1 MREAGGGLLPGEAKM
16 SQFIVE
22 DEAGVRWE
30 SIGRQLMV
38 GRSPSSHLVVRSATA
53 SRRHA
58 WVWQRQGQ
66 VIVEDLGSTHGT
78 FVNGQLVTSPRSLVH
93 HDRITIGDAQLTYVA
108 HTSLDAE
115 PAPRSPAV
123 TPEGD
128 EGRTPPAGVPY
139 PGQGDLYCSHCG
151 ASNHPQAR
159 FCGYCGQSLEPA
171 PGVGG
176 RDPAWAQHSTTPVEP
191 IEARPFP
198 AAPTQPHRK
207 KGAGAWGL
215 IVLLALLALFLLAV
229 LGVLLLLSL
238 GYLG

>member
-1 MREAGGGLLPGEAKM
+1 M

-30 SIGRQLMV
+30 PIGRQLMV
-38 GRSPSSHLVVRSATA
+38 GRSPSSHLVVRSAMA

-78 FVNGQLVTSPRSLVH
+78 YVNGQLVTSPRSLVH
-93 HDRITIGDAQLTYVA
+93 HDRITIGNAQLTYVA
-108 HTSLDAE
+108 QTGAEAE
-115 PAPRSPAV
+115 PTPRSPAA
-123 TPEGD
+123 TPVGD
-128 EGRTPPAGVPY
+128 EGRTPPAGVSY
-139 PGQGDLYCSHCG
+139 PGPGDLYCGQCG

-159 FCGYCGQSLEPA
+159 FCGHCGQSLDLASVEA
-171 PGVGG
+171 EAGARG

-198 AAPTQPHRK
+198 TAPTQQHRK
-207 KGAGAWGL
+207 GSAGAWGL

-229 LGVLLLLSL
+229 FGVLLVYVL
-238 GYLG
+238 G